1 LLESLA
7 MDFEIPTW
15 TDVISYLMELAQ
27 KIREEKQVID
37 AIVCIGRGGNCPS
50 RILSDFLDVHTIY
63 NITVSYYIDINKK
76 KRTPS
81 VTQPLG
87 VPGGLKGKH
96 VLVCD
101 DVSDSGDS
109 MSLVKRHLQDLGC
122 ASITTVTL
130 YIKSWTK
137 FIPDYYIK
145 DSEAWIV
152 FPWERIETLDKL
164 ITIFSNE
171 GLSLDEIKSKFLSIG
186 FDQNS
191 IDFYFTMSE
200 RSKNQ
205 SE

>member
-1 LLESLA
+1 

-15 TDVISYLMELAQ
+15 TDVIADLMELAQ
-27 KIREEKQVID
+27 KISEERKVFD
-37 AIVCIGRGGNCPS
+37 AIVSIGRGGNCPS
-50 RILSDFLDVHTIY
+50 RIIADFLNIHTIY
-63 NITVSYYIDINKK
+63 NITVSYYVDIKQK
-76 KRTPS
+76 KRAPS

-87 VPGGLKGKH
+87 VQLKGKH

-109 MSLVKRHLQDLGC
+109 LSLVRKHLQDLGC

-137 FIPDYYIK
+137 FIPDYYMR

-152 FPWERIETLDKL
+152 FPWEQIETLDKL
-164 ITIFSNE
+164 ITIFTNE

-191 IDFYFTMSE
+191 IDFFFTISPRSE
-200 RSKNQ
+200 NP